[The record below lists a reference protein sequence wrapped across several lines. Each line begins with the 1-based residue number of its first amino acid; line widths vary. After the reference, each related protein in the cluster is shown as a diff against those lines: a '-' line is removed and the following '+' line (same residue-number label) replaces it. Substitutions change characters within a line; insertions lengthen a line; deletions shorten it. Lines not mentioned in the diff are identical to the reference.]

1 MCLFLRIQKE
11 NGKVKRQCGVSRK
24 DDLSRKEEKMDEK
37 QRQSKKKKEGKGFP
51 FAWEEK

>member
-1 MCLFLRIQKE
+1 MEKVERKRI
-11 NGKVKRQCGVSRK
+11 
-24 DDLSRKEEKMDEK
+24 SRKEEKMDEK